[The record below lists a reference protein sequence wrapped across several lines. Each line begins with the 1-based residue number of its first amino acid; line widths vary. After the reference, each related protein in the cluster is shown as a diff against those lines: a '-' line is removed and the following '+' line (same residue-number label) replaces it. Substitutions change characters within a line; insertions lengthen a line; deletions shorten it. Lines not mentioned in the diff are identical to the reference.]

1 MTTETVT
8 PVIPP
13 SATESIGK
21 ILGDFDFE
29 TVVGEITDGKFSPD
43 SPNIINRIISLF
55 MGELKT
61 AFALIGS
68 IAALIVI
75 SAFINNLNQ
84 SFKKNSV
91 SEATGMAIF
100 IYMSAIAATAF
111 RSIAEYVIQTLGDIT
126 MFVHGIIPSMATLCM
141 SGGEYLTATMA
152 HPVIFFICS
161 LAGMLIKNVIT
172 PLVLLRAACILLC
185 GITGND
191 SLNEF
196 SELFA
201 KLHKTILSFSMS
213 IFAGIL
219 GISSFASASFDSLA
233 ARGVKFAIS
242 SSVPVVGG
250 SLSEAMSSVAESAM
264 LLKNATGLGG
274 VLVLFAMFAV
284 PLLKIRALSLS
295 FRITAAFTAPVSE
308 KRVTE
313 ILRKL
318 GDCIDMLFSSVA
330 SMATIMIIAIAAIL

>member
-1 MTTETVT
+1 MHTSVRNH
-8 PVIPP
+8 
-13 SATESIGK
+13 
-21 ILGDFDFE
+21 
-29 TVVGEITDGKFSPD
+29 GE
-43 SPNIINRIISLF
+43 
-55 MGELKT
+55 
-61 AFALIGS
+61 
-68 IAALIVI
+68 
-75 SAFINNLNQ
+75 
-84 SFKKNSV
+84 
-91 SEATGMAIF
+91 
-100 IYMSAIAATAF
+100 
-111 RSIAEYVIQTLGDIT
+111 
-126 MFVHGIIPSMATLCM
+126 
-141 SGGEYLTATMA
+141 
-152 HPVIFFICS
+152 
-161 LAGMLIKNVIT
+161 
-172 PLVLLRAACILLC
+172 
-185 GITGND
+185 